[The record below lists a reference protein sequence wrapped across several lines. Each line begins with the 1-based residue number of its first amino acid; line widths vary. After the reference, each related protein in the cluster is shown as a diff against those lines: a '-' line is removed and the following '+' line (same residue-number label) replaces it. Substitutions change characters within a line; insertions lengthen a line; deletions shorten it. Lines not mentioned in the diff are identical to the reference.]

1 MVRSIGPIG
10 KKAGSCARVHR
21 IPPAARRRGLQEPER
36 QPPWEQPWQVPWQPP
51 SQPRAQQS
59 CFSPRS
65 ALLSQPPWICWF
77 RLSLP
82 GLLAVRAGRGCAGNQ
97 GRMASLPGFYRG
109 AIVSTCAGAN
119 ENVADTTHLATHL
132 AELREKSV
140 HQIFVD
146 IAGPQ
151 PLPGPG
157 RCTPPV
163 RLARRW
169 PAPPWNWLCQASG
182 GVPLWGM
189 ARSDSGERQP
199 RLCSRPCRRMS
210 LGRSMPMKTIL
221 LRRSSPSAHCG
232 PRSLPINWCTPW
244 KITLRSVPFI

>member
-21 IPPAARRRGLQEPER
+21 IPPAARRRGLLEPER

-51 SQPRAQQS
+51 SRPRAQQS

-109 AIVSTCAGAN
+109 AIVSTCAVAN

-140 HQIFVD
+140 HRIFVD
-146 IAGPQ
+146 IAGPS
-151 PLPGPG
+151 
-157 RCTPPV
+157 V
-163 RLARRW
+163 RLPPRRM
-169 PAPPWNWLCQASG
+169 G
-182 GVPLWGM
+182 
-189 ARSDSGERQP
+189 RSDSGGARQP
-199 RLCSRPCRRMS
+199 RLCSRPCSRMS

-232 PRSLPINWCTPW
+232 PRSLPISWCTPW